1 MNKNKKAELTR
12 IHKQFFDAGTGQKL
26 SQPIAKFVDENVYGF
41 GTAVDEKISGLKEFK
56 NLLNNQKKQSKG
68 IELKWKMKPLHCFIS
83 EDENNAVFSDELHL
97 SVVAGG
103 EHIRKYFRFS
113 VVLNYVN
120 NHWKVIHW
128 HGSAPESIESNKDTF
143 GINEWKQKTIELE
156 KIVAERTTELT
167 DKNRE
172 LEIEAALERV
182 RAVTLAMKNS
192 SEIKK
197 VIFYLYQELTKLDA
211 KLDRCFI
218 MIVNSKTHDI
228 TWWMS
233 GKEGLLS
240 ENGFLVQNNNFPSH
254 QLYLHYWKKRKKKWQ
269 YVLQGKEK
277 KEWDNFGFN
286 KTGLVNL
293 PEQVKK
299 DMASVKKTYLSGSS
313 DGFGCLI
320 TGSLEPLS
328 NEHQEIISRFTV
340 VFNQTYTRFRE
351 VQKAEAQSREAE
363 IQLALERVRAKS
375 LAMHQSDE
383 LADVV
388 KLLYQEFDKLKVN
401 NESTD
406 IEIGL
411 IDEKS
416 GIASVWAHS
425 YLSDG
430 TIKTFN
436 FPIAKFPATID
447 EFKKWKATKVGKRSE
462 LFFTTDLSGQKWKK
476 IIDWASKSPEMKG
489 INLST
494 IKSNIPRWVTHN
506 AYFSHGIITLQG
518 TQPYSLATQEIL
530 KRFAKVFEQT
540 YTRFLDLQ
548 KAEAQAREAQIEV
561 ALERVRSRSMAMHKS
576 DELKEVI
583 RLVLEQFVHLNIKA
597 EHAGFYIDYKAHD
610 DMHIWLADPNLEPF
624 FAVLPYFDTPTW
636 NSFRD
641 AKAKGKLLHTDL
653 LDFKEK
659 HKFYKALFK
668 LFIVPEE
675 AKEFYMNCKGL
686 AVSTVLLDSVGLYI
700 ENFSA
705 IPYTDEENNILMRFG
720 KVFQQTYTR
729 FLDLQKAEAQAR
741 EAQIEAALE
750 RVRARTMAMH
760 NSSELAQAADLMFE
774 QVQHLGAELQGV
786 AFAICDKES
795 DMVQKWTSIGIFS
808 HPYNIEPGEQRMYE
822 AWKNQS
828 GLYEEVYEGEK
839 QKKYYEAFMKIPSF
853 REGIQKFIDSGYPL
867 PTWQKNHAV
876 PFKYGYLLFITTKPF
891 DETQIFVRFGK
902 VFEQTYTRFLDLQ
915 KAEAQTLRAEQD
927 LIEIIASRKKAE
939 DALTELQAT
948 QKQLIQ
954 SEKMASLGELTAGI
968 AHEIQ
973 NPLNFVNNFSE
984 VSAELVDEMNEE
996 ITKGNLDDAKEI
1008 ANDLKQNLEKI
1019 NHHGKRAGDIVKG
1032 MLQHSRTSSGQKEST
1047 DINALCDEYLRLA
1060 YHGLRAKDKSFNAKF
1075 ETDFDESLSADKAGL
1090 PKINVVPQDIGRVI
1104 LNLINNA
1111 FYAVNERKKLNES
1124 GYEPTVIVSTKKEGD
1139 KVLIS
1144 VKDNGTGI
1152 PQNIVDKIFQPF
1164 FTTKP
1169 TGSGTGLGLSLSYDI
1184 IKAHGDELK
1193 VASKEGEG
1201 SEFVIYLPIALY

>member
-1 MNKNKKAELTR
+1 MNKNKKAELNH

-41 GTAVDEKISGLKEFK
+41 GTAVDEKISGIKEFQ

-68 IELKWKMKPLHCFIS
+68 IDLKWKMKPLHCFIS

-103 EHIRKYFRFS
+103 EHIKKYFRFS
-113 VVLNYVN
+113 VILNYIN
-120 NHWKVIHW
+120 DHWKVIHW

-156 KIVAERTTELT
+156 KIVAERTSELVEI
-167 DKNRE
+167 NRE
-172 LEIEAALERV
+172 LEIESSLERV
-182 RAVTLAMKNS
+182 RAAALSMKS
-192 SEIKK
+192 SAEIGK
-197 VIFYLYQELTKLDA
+197 VIFYLYSELTKLDA

-228 TWWMS
+228 TWWLS

-375 LAMHQSDE
+375 LAMHHTSE
-383 LADVV
+383 LQQVIHTVHSELLRLKIAIYGGSFIAINKDVKTTLRCWGAGGTADTS
-388 KLLYQEFDKLKVN
+388 QEVELPPYKKPFLTN
-401 NESTD
+401 
-406 IEIGL
+406 L
-411 IDEKS
+411 INGIKNGS
-416 GIASVWAHS
+416 GFFTEEFTQRQKK
-425 YLSDG
+425 DF
-430 TIKTFN
+430 FN
-436 FPIAKFPATID
+436 FLFKYEPWSKLNANEKKETLESPGGYTRSCFVSKHTSIFIINQAGVKF
-447 EFKKWKATKVGKRSE
+447 SE
-462 LFFTTDLSGQKWKK
+462 AD
-476 IIDWASKSPEMKG
+476 
-489 INLST
+489 N
-494 IKSNIPRWVTHN
+494 
-506 AYFSHGIITLQG
+506 
-518 TQPYSLATQEIL
+518 EIL
-530 KRFAKVFEQT
+530 KRFGNVFEQA

-659 HKFYKALFK
+659 NKFYKALFK

-1019 NHHGKRAGDIVKG
+1019 NHHGKRAGDIV
-1032 MLQHSRTSSGQKEST
+1032 
-1047 DINALCDEYLRLA
+1047 
-1060 YHGLRAKDKSFNAKF
+1060 
-1075 ETDFDESLSADKAGL
+1075 
-1090 PKINVVPQDIGRVI
+1090 
-1104 LNLINNA
+1104 
-1111 FYAVNERKKLNES
+1111 
-1124 GYEPTVIVSTKKEGD
+1124 
-1139 KVLIS
+1139 
-1144 VKDNGTGI
+1144 
-1152 PQNIVDKIFQPF
+1152 
-1164 FTTKP
+1164 
-1169 TGSGTGLGLSLSYDI
+1169 
-1184 IKAHGDELK
+1184 
-1193 VASKEGEG
+1193 
-1201 SEFVIYLPIALY
+1201 